1 MKIKE
6 ISIDGFGKFHKYHC
20 KLSDGIQVFYGENES
35 GKTTL
40 RKFMIAM
47 LFGMEKGRGMAAK
60 NDDYTKYVPIDGG
73 NYGGS
78 MIFEKDGIS
87 YRVQR
92 IFSPGRSQ
100 VRLFYSDTMEEIILP
115 EKSLVHKIFESNK
128 NAFENTVSMTQSD
141 IRTGKEM
148 KEVLQ
153 SSMANLRSSKDSEID
168 IRKAIDYLK
177 AKRREKRKDS
187 IFAKADK
194 IRQQIK
200 IVTYDPNKLEQ
211 YTKEEQ
217 ELRKK
222 LTKREH
228 YNFFQRL
235 LRWIRRLLGV
245 NEDQI
250 EKMEILHRLDIVRME
265 IKQLTDQKEMQ
276 QEIHLQYQKIME
288 QKKSIEEE
296 IRQIEMAIYAIEQA
310 ALAVQKTF
318 GQELNEKISEI
329 FEQMT
334 GSDYKKVV
342 MNDALEMMVQK
353 DFDYIDMKY
362 LSNATVEQLYFALRL
377 AAADLLYKEDHF
389 PLFLDDVFGNYDD
402 KRLKRTL
409 SYLGQKSDRQIF
421 LFTGRSEVVKVL
433 KEHKM
438 NYHLIA
444 L

>member
-1 MKIKE
+1 
-6 ISIDGFGKFHKYHC
+6 
-20 KLSDGIQVFYGENES
+20 
-35 GKTTL
+35 
-40 RKFMIAM
+40 
-47 LFGMEKGRGMAAK
+47 
-60 NDDYTKYVPIDGG
+60 
-73 NYGGS
+73 
-78 MIFEKDGIS
+78 
-87 YRVQR
+87 
-92 IFSPGRSQ
+92 
-100 VRLFYSDTMEEIILP
+100 
-115 EKSLVHKIFESNK
+115 
-128 NAFENTVSMTQSD
+128 
-141 IRTGKEM
+141 
-148 KEVLQ
+148 
-153 SSMANLRSSKDSEID
+153 
-168 IRKAIDYLK
+168 
-177 AKRREKRKDS
+177 
-187 IFAKADK
+187 
-194 IRQQIK
+194 
-200 IVTYDPNKLEQ
+200 
-211 YTKEEQ
+211 
-217 ELRKK
+217 
-222 LTKREH
+222 
-228 YNFFQRL
+228 
-235 LRWIRRLLGV
+235 
-245 NEDQI
+245 
-250 EKMEILHRLDIVRME
+250 MEILHRLDIVRME

-276 QEIHLQYQKIME
+276 QEIHIQYQKIME

-377 AAADLLYKEDHF
+377 AAADLLYKEDYF

-421 LFTGRSEVVKVL
+421 LFTGRSEVVKAL
-433 KEHKM
+433 KEQKM